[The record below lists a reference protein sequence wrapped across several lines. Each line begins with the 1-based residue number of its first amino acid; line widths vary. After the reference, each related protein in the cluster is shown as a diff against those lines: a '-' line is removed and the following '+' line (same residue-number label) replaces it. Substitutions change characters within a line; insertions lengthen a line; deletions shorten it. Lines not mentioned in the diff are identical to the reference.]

1 MTSTAKK
8 AGGNVHGAES
18 QSGGGE
24 ITEGSLRGGLCMRE
38 QSCWG
43 FRVVHQL
50 FVEHSWELQLVLAD
64 TLHGM
69 LEHGGGVGSEL
80 GLRLP
85 WVGSRVL
92 QWAPVPV
99 LRAGDLA
106 IREG

>member
-24 ITEGSLRGGLCMRE
+24 ITEGSLRGLCMRG

-92 QWAPVPV
+92 QWAPAPV